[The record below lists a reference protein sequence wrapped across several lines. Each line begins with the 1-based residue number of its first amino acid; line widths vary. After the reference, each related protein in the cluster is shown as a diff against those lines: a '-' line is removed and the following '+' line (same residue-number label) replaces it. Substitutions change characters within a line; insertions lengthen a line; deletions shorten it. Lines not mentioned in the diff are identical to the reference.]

1 MDHLVCTNKATGEL
15 EGLIRGTRTMIA
27 RGVGER
33 LAPYGAVDSGDTL
46 YFADSSASG
55 VVQAKATVARVVSSG
70 WLTEK
75 KAAAHLARYQE
86 RLRLTK
92 GEIKHWSSKR
102 YLVLIAVDNVARV
115 NLFTVDWAR
124 FGREDDWLL
133 IGDAEAG
140 KVMAGAPRLSQKRTC
155 PDTNPVPG
163 E

>member
-1 MDHLVCTNKATGEL
+1 MDHLVCTDERTGEL

-33 LAPYGAVDSGDTL
+33 SAPYGAVDSGDSL
-46 YFADSSASG
+46 YFAHSGASG
-55 VVQAKATVARVVSSG
+55 VVCAKAIVARVVSSG

-92 GEIKHWSSKR
+92 EEIKLWSKKR
-102 YLVLIAVDNVARV
+102 YLVLIGVDDVARV
-115 NLFTVDWAR
+115 SPFTVDR
-124 FGREDDWLL
+124 VGLGRQDDWLVV
-133 IGDAEAG
+133 GDIEEAIM
-140 KVMAGAPRLSQKRTC
+140 VPRSPWLNQKRTC
-155 PDTNPVPG
+155 PETNPAVG